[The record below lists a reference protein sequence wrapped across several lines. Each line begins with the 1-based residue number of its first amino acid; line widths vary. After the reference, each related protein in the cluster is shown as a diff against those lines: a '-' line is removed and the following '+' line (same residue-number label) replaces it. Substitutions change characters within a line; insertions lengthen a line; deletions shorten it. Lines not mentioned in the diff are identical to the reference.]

1 MFGIKLVS
9 LSGRSGKA
17 ILNSTYL
24 SILGNPIDI
33 CIGVFDKDG
42 NWVSENVLGDPILE
56 GLTQVRLF

>member
-17 ILNSTYL
+17 ILNS
-24 SILGNPIDI
+24 NPIDI

>member
-1 MFGIKLVS
+1 MFLYQEGVVKPSSIVP
-9 LSGRSGKA
+9 
-17 ILNSTYL
+17 IYQ
-24 SILGNPIDI
+24 ILGNPIDI